1 MNLKKLLT
9 DTLILGVCACC
20 LNYTNAMKPARGKN
34 NDIPKPEIIQEDRL
48 VAVTS
53 FPSFFAAQNYANDI
67 NLNGFEIN
75 GGYRVRATAIIYTG
89 GQFYRVHVF
98 RGTYY

>member
-1 MNLKKLLT
+1 MSLKKLLAGV
-9 DTLILGVCACC
+9 LALGMCACC

-34 NDIPKPEIIQEDRL
+34 NDIPKPEIIQDDRL

-53 FPSFFAAQNYANDI
+53 FPSFLAAQNYANDI

-75 GGYRVRATAIIYTG
+75 GYKIRATAVIYTG
-89 GQFYRVHVF
+89 QLFRVHVF